1 MTVTKLWTND
11 LEEPVEKDV
20 FTSTDDAPN
29 TAVQTILRIGNICNN
44 AHLASDESSGPGSAL
59 LSDENDLPRTRFI
72 GQPTDVALLD
82 LLDAFGETDVR
93 PRIKRISELPFSSAR
108 KWMGVLTGKGLSDDG
123 EHASKAYI
131 KGAVEYVLARCDA
144 YLTKDGKEVILDEPR
159 RLKAIAAAEKM
170 ASEGL
175 RVLGFATGN
184 ANTSGTPRLRSG
196 RSTPAFPPMPN
207 NEDAPYNGLTFAGLV
222 GMYDPPRQGVDKA
235 IRRLV
240 NGGVKVMMITGDAET
255 TAVAIGR
262 KLGMPLPPPLT
273 NGRTKGVLKG
283 EDLDGMTDGQL
294 SECISTTSIFARAT
308 PEHKMKIVRALQ
320 ARGEVVAMTGDG
332 VNDAPAL
339 KMADI
344 GVAMGLQGTDVAK
357 EAADMILSND
367 DFSTIL
373 AAIEEGKGIFYNIQN
388 FLTFQLST
396 SVAAL
401 TLVLLSTFMKLDNPL
416 NAMQILWI
424 SMFPYVSLHD
434 ATALDPF

>member
-11 LEEPVEKDV
+11 LENPVEKEV
-20 FTSTDDAPN
+20 LTADDAPPN

-44 AHLASDESSGPGSAL
+44 GHLAADEPESPNSVL

-159 RLKAIAAAEKM
+159 RLKAIAAAEQM
-170 ASEGL
+170 AAEGL

-196 RSTPAFPPMPN
+196 RSTPAVPSHPN

-222 GMYDPPRQGVDKA
+222 GMYDPPRPGVDKA

-240 NGGVKVMMITGDAET
+240 QGGVKVMMITGDAET

-262 KLGMPLPPPLT
+262 KLGMPLPPPLS

-283 EDLDGMTDGQL
+283 EDLDGMTEGQL
-294 SECISTTSIFARAT
+294 AESISATSIFARAT

-344 GVAMGLQGTDVAK
+344 GVAMGQQGTDVAK

-401 TLVLLSTFMKLDNPL
+401 SLVLLSTFFKLDNPL

-424 SMFPYVSLHD
+424 SEPPSIL
-434 ATALDPF
+434 T